1 MAAPIADVDLQAV
14 MDIRKNPS
22 ILQRYGKK
30 IDETYV
36 SNVNALLVD
45 YFTDADAKEGSFND
59 FLRRKTEAE
68 KDRGSKQM
76 TSFIRDLKED
86 INRQTESG
94 SWGSVP
100 YIESGGALMYGGGD
114 RDGGRFTVSK
124 ALLGQKQ
131 LKNFVSDPDTLK
143 LWRYAILDPH
153 HKSVLDSLEL
163 NPDMRKTAHMAPS
176 HELREMFFEK
186 LEASQQQQ
194 LQFMLMRLTMLN
206 KNYDFFS
213 NPDILNKQQYDES
226 KEPDQ
231 AKFIGENL
239 WNSAG
244 EAQGAVD
251 AITALEKLGR
261 AGDLTEKQR
270 QGLNV
275 IRPLVV
281 DLLTARPVTRVFGSC
296 PVGYSATTDGP
307 IYNSLN
313 ITSPEGPLSER
324 IVLLTNTSETDPYT
338 GETRSVT
345 QIKDCVPT
353 EVLRAREAAIGED
366 NPMVRTLAEAR
377 KIGQLKERID
387 SGMDLTDAEKRELTG
402 QLMKRFV
409 DMDKGTRKAVEALL
423 TKES

>member
-1 MAAPIADVDLQAV
+1 
-14 MDIRKNPS
+14 
-22 ILQRYGKK
+22 
-30 IDETYV
+30 
-36 SNVNALLVD
+36 
-45 YFTDADAKEGSFND
+45 
-59 FLRRKTEAE
+59 
-68 KDRGSKQM
+68 M
-76 TSFIRDLKED
+76 TSFIRDLAED
-86 INRQTESG
+86 IRTRKYSLTG
-94 SWGSVP
+94 PKSWDSVP
-100 YIESGGALMYGGGD
+100 YIESGGALMYGGAT
-114 RDGGRFTVSK
+114 REGGRFTVDAS
-124 ALLGQKQ
+124 LLTQKS

-153 HKSVLDSLEL
+153 HKSVLDFLEL
-163 NPDMRKTAHMAPS
+163 DEDRRKTEPS
-176 HELREMFFEK
+176 HELRELFFAKLSPSQEK
-186 LEASQQQQ
+186 

-213 NPDILNKQQYDES
+213 DTSILKDGDYDKS
-226 KEPDQ
+226 KEPSQ
-231 AKFIGENL
+231 AKFIADHL
-239 WNSAG
+239 WSRDGTADG
-244 EAQGAVD
+244 VVD
-251 AITALEKLGR
+251 AISALNVLGKM
-261 AGDLTEKQR
+261 TEGMTDVQK

-275 IRPLVV
+275 IRPLIV

-345 QIKDCVPT
+345 QIKDCLPT

-377 KIGQLKERID
+377 KIGQLQERLD
-387 SGMDLTDAEKRELTG
+387 SGMELSEAEKTALTG